1 MYKFDTISTNEL
13 SLREA
18 SLRDASHALLAI
30 TLPVTADGVDG
41 CNAECIKEVAIR
53 TTFTHMEYVSAFR
66 VPVIK
71 SLQQTF
77 LTNCVSK

>member
-30 TLPVTADGVDG
+30 
-41 CNAECIKEVAIR
+41 NQEVKVAGR
-53 TTFTHMEYVSAFR
+53 
-66 VPVIK
+66 
-71 SLQQTF
+71 
-77 LTNCVSK
+77 

>member
-30 TLPVTADGVDG
+30 NIVNFDNKLVILKV
-41 CNAECIKEVAIR
+41 VHQL
-53 TTFTHMEYVSAFR
+53 TFRRPSQPKQT
-66 VPVIK
+66 
-71 SLQQTF
+71 SLERKC
-77 LTNCVSK
+77 L